1 MTTNENYKSYSDSI
15 IEEMWQALDDVPF
28 DEQANGEMILSEKW
42 LSFDEGTTLDD
53 IWHWFD
59 KHYSKGVYELLYGD
73 KESFIDCTHSYEEL
87 CALFDKIVPLSK
99 SAFDVFDCED
109 NTKNVLEKSAEPCLL
124 FGFSIPD
131 KALTSV
137 FDKEDVLYIKKD
149 KANKGF
155 DESVGYITVKKN
167 SEEDFEYLLVMDAGI
182 TRPVSECLLEKILKD
197 SIEGYIS
204 FIENCKSSLWLNV
217 WFDNFQKE
225 IVEEIKKETSAEKLT
240 LYAQNKNII
249 VRQAVAISLNTPD
262 TTLAMLAEDKNESV
276 RQLVARNRN
285 ISLSLLAKLAKDES
299 PDVRKEVTDNAK
311 ASAEILTLLAK
322 DKDKYVRKAVAWNEN
337 TPPETL
343 AELVTEEDY
352 SIRQAVASNPNTSGK
367 TLSILANDEHSNVRI
382 NVAFNANT
390 PPEALAKLAE
400 DDDLEVRNTVADNPQ
415 MSSKTIETLADN
427 KDNQIGRTV
436 KNNKER

>member
-1 MTTNENYKSYSDSI
+1 MITNENYKSYNDSI

-28 DEQANGEMILSEKW
+28 DEQANGELILSEKW
-42 LSFDEGTTLDD
+42 LSFDEGTTRDD
-53 IWHWFD
+53 IWRWFD

-73 KESFIDCTHSYEEL
+73 KKSFIDGTHSYEEL

-99 SAFDVFDCED
+99 FAFDVFDCED
-109 NTKNVLEKSAEPCLL
+109 NTKTVLEESAEPCLL
-124 FGFSIPD
+124 FGFSISD

-137 FDKEDVLYIKKD
+137 FNKEDVLYIKKD
-149 KANKGF
+149 RANKEF

-167 SEEDFEYLLVMDAGI
+167 GEENFEYSLVMNAGI
-182 TRPVSECLLEKILKD
+182 TRRVSDCLLEKILKD
-197 SIEGYIS
+197 SVEGYIS
-204 FIENCKSSLWLNV
+204 FIENCESSLWLNV

-225 IVEEIKKETSAEKLT
+225 IVEGIESAEKLT

-249 VRQAVAISLNTPD
+249 VRQAVAINPSTPD
-262 TTLAMLAEDKNESV
+262 TALAMLADDKNECV
-276 RQLVARNRN
+276 RQFVARNSN
-285 ISLSLLAKLAKDES
+285 ISLSLLTKLAKDES
-299 PDVRKEVTDNAK
+299 PDVRKEVADNAK

-343 AELVTEEDY
+343 AELATEEDY

-367 TLSILANDEHSNVRI
+367 TLAILANDEHSNVRI

-390 PPEALAKLAE
+390 PPEALAKLAK

-427 KDNQIGRTV
+427 KDNQIGRAA

>member
-42 LSFDEGTTLDD
+42 LSFDEGTTRDD

-87 CALFDKIVPLSK
+87 CALFDKIEPLSK

-109 NTKNVLEKSAEPCLL
+109 NTKNVLEESAEPCLL

-149 KANKGF
+149 RANKGF

-167 SEEDFEYLLVMDAGI
+167 SEEDFEYLLVMDAGT

-197 SIEGYIS
+197 SIEDYIS

-262 TTLAMLAEDKNESV
+262 TALAMLADDKNERV
-276 RQLVARNRN
+276 RPFVARNRN
-285 ISLSLLAKLAKDES
+285 ISLSLLTKLAKDES
-299 PDVRKEVTDNAK
+299 PDVRKEVADNAK

-322 DKDKYVRKAVAWNEN
+322 DKDSDVRRTVANN
-337 TPPETL
+337 
-343 AELVTEEDY
+343 
-352 SIRQAVASNPNTSGK
+352 RNTSADVLAVLTKDKNVLVSK
-367 TLSILANDEHSNVRI
+367 TAED
-382 NVAFNANT
+382 AFN
-390 PPEALAKLAE
+390 ERKE
-400 DDDLEVRNTVADNPQ
+400 K
-415 MSSKTIETLADN
+415 SKASM
-427 KDNQIGRTV
+427 
-436 KNNKER
+436 